1 MMLYHHTN
9 NPHAVLL
16 GADPEHDDVEL
27 VLTRSSTH
35 SKDFDVLL
43 RIDMP
48 ESEMDRL
55 TPVDKKSWIT
65 TNADLRLAGAEVDCA
80 TEDDR
85 ERVAI
90 YTLAAQRDAKLE
102 TIAKLRRY
110 VEQSVDRP
118 EASRYTMMLPAHQDH
133 LADLES
139 AIVEG
144 SRRYGV
150 HHLDAFTAGSKLN
163 GTARVATG
171 S

>member
-1 MMLYHHTN
+1 MRLYHHTN

-27 VLTRSSTH
+27 VLTKSSTH

-43 RIDMP
+43 RVEVP

-55 TPVDKKSWIT
+55 TPIDKKSWST
-65 TNADLRLAGAEVDCA
+65 TNADLRLAGAEVDPA
-80 TEDDR
+80 TDDDR
-85 ERVAI
+85 ERVAV
-90 YTLAAQRDAKLE
+90 YTLAVERDAKLE

-133 LADLES
+133 LADLEA

-150 HHLDAFTAGSKLN
+150 HHLDTVAVGS
-163 GTARVATG
+163 G
-171 S
+171 

>member
-1 MMLYHHTN
+1 MRLYHHTN

-43 RIDMP
+43 RIEVPD
-48 ESEMDRL
+48 SEMDLL
-55 TPVDKKSWIT
+55 TPIDKKTWST

-80 TEDDR
+80 TPDDSA
-85 ERVAI
+85 RVAV
-90 YTLAAQRDAKLE
+90 YTLAVQRDAKLE

-110 VEQSVDRP
+110 AEDSEDRP

-133 LADLES
+133 LADLER
-139 AIVEG
+139 AIAEG

-150 HHLDAFTAGSKLN
+150 HHLDAVAVGS
-163 GTARVATG
+163 A
-171 S
+171 